1 MISADVALVYLL
13 MSPDCPL
20 VELKSWKSLEAHFN
34 EEGRNFNLK
43 ELFSKDPERFNKFSH
58 LLQSGDEQILIDF
71 SKNLVTEETLNLLL
85 SLAKEARVEEARDS
99 MFAGFPINNSE
110 GRAVL
115 HTALRAKNG
124 PIPVRSVLGQVIEA
138 DVLPAVKQEL
148 AVMARITESI
158 HSGQWTG
165 FNGGAITDIVNV
177 GIGGSDLGP
186 AMVYEA
192 LKASQ
197 QTPLRFHFVSNV
209 DGGHM
214 AATLAHL
221 RPESTLFII
230 VSKTFTT
237 AETMRNA
244 QTAREW
250 ILKAAKRDSA
260 AVAKHFIAVSTN
272 LKAVSEFGIDAAKNV
287 VKFWDW
293 VGGRYSLWSGVG
305 LSIMLAQGVEGF
317 SQLLEGASVVDEH
330 FKAAQLHENVPVL
343 MALMGVWYG
352 NFWGAETHAVL
363 PYEQSLSRFS
373 AYLQQADMESNGKS
387 CDRNGNLIKNYST
400 GPIVWGE
407 PGTNGQHAFFQ
418 LIHQGTRMIPCDF
431 LAGVKSPWKAPEHHQ
446 MLLANFLAQ
455 TEALMLGKDAEQVK
469 AEHSNFIPSE
479 TISLPALLP
488 QKLFPGN
495 RPSTSFLYDCLTS
508 KTLGMLIAL
517 YEHKIF
523 VQGVI
528 WRLNSFDQWGVE
540 LGKQL
545 ANKILKDLKEP
556 EVAAHDQSTFELLN
570 YIKSRNQH

>member
-1 MISADVALVYLL
+1 M
-13 MSPDCPL
+13 MPECPL
-20 VELKSWKSLEAHFN
+20 VELESWKALQAHFQ
-34 EEGRNFNLK
+34 EEAKNFNLK
-43 ELFSKDPERFNKFSH
+43 ELFAADPQRFQKFSH
-58 LLQSGDEQILIDF
+58 LLQAPEPILFDF
-71 SKNLVTEETLNLLL
+71 SKNLVTEKTVSLLL
-85 SLAKEARVEEARDS
+85 ALAKEAKVEEAREA
-99 MFAGFPINNSE
+99 MFAGLPINNSE

-115 HTALRAKNG
+115 HTALRAKIG
-124 PIPVRSVLGQVIEA
+124 PIPVLSASGQVIEA
-138 DVLPAVKQEL
+138 DVLSAVKQEL
-148 AVMARITESI
+148 AVMARITESV

-165 FNGGAITDIVNV
+165 FTGQAITDIVNV

-186 AMVYEA
+186 AMVCEA

-197 QTPLRFHFVSNV
+197 ATPLRFHFVSNV

-214 AATLAHL
+214 AATLAQL

-244 QTAREW
+244 QTARDW
-250 ILKAAKRDSA
+250 ILEEAGGDAS

-272 LKAVSEFGIDAAKNV
+272 LKAVSEFGIDADRNV

-305 LSIMLAQGVEGF
+305 LSIMLSQGVAGF
-317 SQLLEGASVVDEH
+317 EELLSGAQWIDEH
-330 FKAAQLHENVPVL
+330 FKTAPLHENVPVL
-343 MALMGVWYG
+343 MALLGVWYG
-352 NFWGAETHAVL
+352 NFWRAETQAVL
-363 PYEQSLSRFS
+363 PYEQSLARFP

-387 CDRNGNLIKNYST
+387 CDRSGNLIENYST

-431 LAGVKSPWKAPEHHQ
+431 LAGVRSPWNAPEHHQ

-455 TEALMLGKDAEQVK
+455 TEALMLGKDAAQVQ
-469 AEHSNFIPSE
+469 AEHATFTPPQ
-479 TISLPALLP
+479 TISLSALLP

-495 RPSTSFLYDCLTS
+495 RPSTSILYSCLS
-508 KTLGMLIAL
+508 PRTLGMLIAT

-545 ANKILKDLKEP
+545 ANKILKDLSGSD
-556 EVAAHDQSTFELLN
+556 AAEHDQSTTGLLN
-570 YIKSRNQH
+570 YIKSRN